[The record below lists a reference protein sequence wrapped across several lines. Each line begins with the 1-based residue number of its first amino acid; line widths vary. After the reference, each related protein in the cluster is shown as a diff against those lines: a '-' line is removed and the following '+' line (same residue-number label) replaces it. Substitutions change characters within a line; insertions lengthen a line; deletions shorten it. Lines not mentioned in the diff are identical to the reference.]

1 MYRNILTLVISFVIF
16 GANVYADTG
25 VSTVS
30 WSNSIVDCPSTL
42 SHGITHLGVPNGNT
56 TSIASVGSLGCTT
69 HSYYSSSNHIIG
81 FTYNNGGITA
91 CPVGERA
98 VSWDGISTITC
109 QQYDDIPPV
118 AVDITSSITNGD
130 YFRASSSVP
139 ISVVG
144 LSAGGS
150 PITLLQGQ
158 FENTTNPASLN
169 SVKSSTSDNNP
180 GTLNVLETN
189 EDISMV
195 DGSDITTNNYRPYSY
210 NITNICDEAG
220 NCLANPASFTYNVYA
235 GYINSSLSSVA
246 GAFNFVGQVAD
257 GSTKSLTY
265 TLKDDYGNKIIP
277 VYRSN
282 GTTLQR
288 SIEFILNYN
297 NSLYLNQYNKLGS
310 GVDISGVDNPALVAS
325 TIGTNVNKNVTI
337 TDKNN
342 NDGDY
347 LQKFN
352 IYSPTY
358 SSSASD
364 GRQFVN
370 GNFNINSINV
380 QLSDKIP
387 SDTIQS
393 TSIDFQFKPLY
404 VTNIT
409 GSVRDNGF
417 IVGSTQTGVLNVTS
431 AGTKNVYIEYGYY
444 DPLFPEPHLSHPK
457 IDLNYKKTAAAS
469 WDISAEGYTNPY
481 SSLSLFGTSTSNIL
495 TKLVQSGSLN
505 TAEQNT
511 YFATHISTLVAPGKT
526 AVYSSDI
533 LGMNR
538 YAGTNTGDNTSQRG
552 VKINGLTHSNDQV
565 DIVTGQS
572 TSDISLLGNLE
583 KSYFQR
589 DVRKNAYSLVKEV
602 TPINGSKIV
611 SNVNQ
616 TSPGVKL
623 GDVLYFGG
631 LDGENVEINLSGKY
645 TGVKTI
651 LVEGGN
657 VYIKGNILA
666 NNKSTDILGIV
677 ALKNDSTGNGGNIYI
692 NPNVLE
698 IDAVLYSDR
707 AVASADDTTIL
718 NSTDLSR
725 AISPDNGGTYEYLSK
740 QLYIYGTVFSNNT
753 IGGSVQSPYKCPF
766 YITSCTLDISQK
778 YDMNYLRRDYI
789 TKYLGTYEDY
799 PVIINYNSLIQLT
812 PPKLFEKTQ

>member
-16 GANVYADTG
+16 WANVYADTW

-42 SHGITHLGVPNGNT
+42 SHWITHLWVPNWNT
-56 TSIASVGSLGCTT
+56 TSIASVGSLWCTT
-69 HSYYSSSNHIIG
+69 HSYYSSSNHIIW
-81 FTYNNGGITA
+81 FTYNNWWITA
-91 CPVGERA
+91 CPVWERA
-98 VSWDGISTITC
+98 VSWDWISTITC

-118 AVDITSSITNGD
+118 AVDITSSITNWD

-139 ISVVG
+139 ISVVW
-144 LSAGGS
+144 LSAWWS
-150 PITLLQGQ
+150 PITLLQWQ

-169 SVKSSTSDNNP
+169 TAKSSNSDNNP
-180 GTLNVLETN
+180 WTLNVLETN
-189 EDISMV
+189 EDISKV
-195 DGSDITTNNYRPYSY
+195 DWSDITLNNYRPYSY
-210 NITNICDEAG
+210 NITNICDEAW

-235 GYINSSLSSVA
+235 WYINSSLSSVA
-246 GAFNFVGQVAD
+246 WAFNFVWQVAD

-297 NSLYLNQYNKLGS
+297 NSLYLNQYNKLWS
-310 GVDISGVDNPALVAS
+310 WVDISWVDNPALVAS
-325 TIGTNVNKNVTI
+325 TIWTNINKNVTI

-342 NDGDY
+342 NDWLYVQDF
-347 LQKFN
+347 K

-364 GRQFVN
+364 WRQFVN
-370 GNFNINSINV
+370 WNFNINSINL

-393 TSIDFQFKPLY
+393 TTIDFQFKPLY

-409 GSVRDNGF
+409 WSVRDNWF
-417 IVGSTQTGVLNVTS
+417 IVGSTQTWVLNVTS
-431 AGTKNVYIEYGYY
+431 AWTKNVYIEYWYY

-469 WDISAEGYTNPY
+469 WDISAEWYTNPY
-481 SSLSLFGTSTSNIL
+481 SSLSLFWTSTSNIL
-495 TKLVQSGSLN
+495 TKLVQSWSLN

-511 YFATHISTLVAPGKT
+511 YFATHISTLVAPWKT

-533 LGMNR
+533 LWMNR
-538 YAGTNTGDNTSQRG
+538 YAWTNTWDNTSQRW
-552 VKINGLTHSNDQV
+552 VKINWLTHSNDQV
-565 DIVTGQS
+565 DIVTWQS
-572 TSDISLLGNLE
+572 TSDISLLWNLE

-602 TPINGSKIV
+602 TPINWSKIV

-616 TSPGVKL
+616 TSPWVKL
-623 GDVLYFGG
+623 GDVLYFGW
-631 LDGENVEINLSGKY
+631 LDWENVEINLSWKY
-645 TGVKTI
+645 TWVKTI
-651 LVEGGN
+651 LVEWWN
-657 VYIKGNILA
+657 VYIKWNILA
-666 NNKSTDILGIV
+666 NNKSTDILWIV
-677 ALKNDSTGNGGNIYI
+677 ALKNDSTWNGWNIYI

-707 AVASADDTTIL
+707 AVATADDTTIL

-725 AISPDNGGTYEYLSK
+725 AISPDNWWTYEYLSK

-753 IGGSVQSPYKCPF
+753 IGWSVQSPYKCPF

-778 YDMNYLRRDYI
+778 YDMNYLRRDYL